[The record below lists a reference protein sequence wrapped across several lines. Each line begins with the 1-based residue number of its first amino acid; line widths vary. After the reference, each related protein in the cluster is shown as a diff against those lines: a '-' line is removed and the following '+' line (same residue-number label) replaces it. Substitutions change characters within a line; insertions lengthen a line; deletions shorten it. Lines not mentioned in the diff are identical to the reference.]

1 MKVAIVTDDGEKDIS
16 ELLTKCTWSGDLNQA
31 ARQLEFSFVQSTNTP
46 AINVKSGAVVYGAD
60 DEGNLVFI
68 GKVYQ
73 IENDRKASTVS
84 ITAYDNLYILNKS
97 KTTRKYT
104 DALPEDIAVEICKE
118 MNIAVGEIA
127 KTGERVSFIA
137 NNRTGYQI
145 IQGAYTEAHKKN
157 EKIYQCVMNGNKLS
171 VIEQGELCGVILDS
185 SANMNESI
193 YRESIENIVN
203 RVLVV
208 DDSGNAIGSA
218 VEDSESQAEYGI
230 TIQSVY
236 KEHKDKD
243 STEEAKDLI
252 KGAKREGTVV
262 AIGDYRA
269 KTGYSLQINDAN
281 FAGKFY
287 VKSDSHTFRNNSHEM
302 RLKLEFENIMN
313 EVTVEKPK

>member
-16 ELLTKCTWSGDLNQA
+16 ELLTKCTWSGDLSQA

-46 AINVKSGAVVYGAD
+46 AINVKSGSVVYGAD

-73 IENDRKASTVS
+73 IENDRKASTVN

-157 EKIYQCVMNGNKLS
+157 EKIYQCVMNGNKLL

-185 SANMNESI
+185 SANMSESV

-230 TIQSVY
+230 VIQATCR
-236 KEHKDKD
+236 EHKNKN

-252 KGAKREGTVV
+252 KVAKREGTVV